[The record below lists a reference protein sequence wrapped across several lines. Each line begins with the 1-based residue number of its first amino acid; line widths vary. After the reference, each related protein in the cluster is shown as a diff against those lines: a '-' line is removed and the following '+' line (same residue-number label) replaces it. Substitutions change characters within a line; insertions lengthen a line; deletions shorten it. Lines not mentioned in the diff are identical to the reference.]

1 VNRPAR
7 IESGSEKDKIDA
19 LSPVDALSTLLADDL
34 KGVEA
39 LILERMQSPVGMIPD
54 IASHLIEAGGK
65 RLRPLITLAAA
76 KACGGGGSAALALA
90 TAVEFIHTA
99 TLLHDD
105 VVDGSTLRRGKTAA
119 NLVWGNQSS
128 VLVGDFLFARSFN
141 LMVEAGSIDILDV
154 LARAS
159 STIAEGEVM
168 QLAAAAKG
176 EASRSGYDAIIEAK
190 TAALFSA
197 AAKVGAMSAGAS
209 KAEVDA
215 MADYGRHLGL
225 AFQLVDDALDY
236 GGVTEALG
244 KNIGDDFREGKAT
257 LPLIIALESA
267 ASEERNFWEQ
277 VLSKRH
283 EPHDLARGLEL
294 IKRHRGVVLT
304 LEAAQEH
311 ADSARGALSVMTSSP
326 FVDALADLADYVVQ
340 RAN

>member
-1 VNRPAR
+1 MNRPAR
-7 IESGSEKDKIDA
+7 IESGPEKGKIDA
-19 LSPVDALSTLLADDL
+19 LSPVDALANLLADDL

-76 KACGGGGSAALALA
+76 KACGGGGKAALALA

-176 EASRSGYDAIIEAK
+176 EASRPGYEAIIEAK

-197 AAKVGAMSAGAS
+197 AAKVGAMAS
-209 KAEVDA
+209 HASPVEVEA

-236 GGVTEALG
+236 GGVTDMLG

-257 LPLIIALESA
+257 LPLIIALESG
-267 ASEERNFWEQ
+267 SPDERAFWEH
-277 VLSKRH
+277 VLTKRH
-283 EPHDLARGLEL
+283 EPQDLARGLEL
-294 IKRHRGVVLT
+294 IKRHRGVVRT
-304 LEAAQEH
+304 LEAAQQH
-311 ADSARGALSVMTSSP
+311 ADTARDALSVMASSP